1 MSTAINPIKVFSGR
15 SHKQF
20 SLDVCKHLD
29 KNLGDCAIENFKD
42 NEIKVF
48 YRENIR
54 GCDVFIIQPT
64 QAPAENLLELLLML
78 DAAKRASAAR
88 ITAVIP
94 YFGYARQDRKDQ
106 PRVSISARLVAD
118 LISTAGADRVLTM
131 DLHASQ
137 IQGFFNIPVD
147 HLYASKVFVS
157 YFLEQNYKDLCIVS
171 PDVGNIKIAS
181 AYAKKLNAELAIID
195 KRRTKPDEAVA
206 MNILG
211 EVKDRNILLVDDIV
225 DTARTLVTAIELL
238 KKNGAKS
245 IRIAAVH
252 PVLSDGAIKRLD
264 DVGINEMFVSDS
276 LPFKE
281 SVPSWMKVIS
291 VAGLFADAINRI
303 HQNKSISTLFI

>member
-1 MSTAINPIKVFSGR
+1 MTTNFYPIKVFSGR
-15 SHKQF
+15 SHRQF
-20 SLDVCKHLD
+20 ALDVCKYLPVS
-29 KNLGDCAIENFKD
+29 LGDCLIENFKD
-42 NEIKVF
+42 NEIKVS

-64 QAPAENLLELLLML
+64 QAPAENLLELLLMI

-88 ITAVIP
+88 VTAVIP

-157 YFLEQNYKDLCIVS
+157 FLLTQNYPDLCIVS

-181 AYAKKLNAELAIID
+181 AYAKRLNAELAIID
-195 KRRTKPDEAVA
+195 KRRTGPDEAKA

-211 EVKDRNILLVDDIV
+211 EVNNRNILLVDDIV
-225 DTARTLVTAIELL
+225 DTAKTLATATELL
-238 KKNGAKS
+238 KQKGARS

-252 PVLSDGAIKRLD
+252 PVLSEGAINRLD
-264 DVGINEMFVSDS
+264 EVGIHEMFVSDS
-276 LPFKE
+276 LPIKE
-281 SVPSWMKVIS
+281 NVPGWLKVVS
-291 VAGLFADAINRI
+291 VAELFADAIKRI
-303 HQNKSISTLFI
+303 HLNESISTLFL